1 MKRIR
6 SRHPWVQALLRDP
19 LILPFY
25 IPSLV
30 TFLGHGILSPV
41 LPLYA
46 EDFGASYAW
55 VGAFMSAQALG
66 MLLTDLPSGL
76 LLRRMGLRRAT
87 LLGLVIMVTM
97 EIAYFWAGSI
107 HEAFAYRL
115 FSGFGSAL
123 FGVAR
128 HAYVTEQAS
137 VASRGRALALFGG
150 LIRAGRFIGPPL
162 GGFVAARWGMRVPF
176 LVAGIVGT
184 PAILMVLLFLRKDA
198 PLHTDISGRSG
209 PPVHPSPGRL
219 LPMLRGQASLLLP
232 ASVGQIF
239 VQMIR
244 SGREVVI
251 PLYAASVVGLDVGQV
266 GLLLGIAS
274 AVEMVMF
281 LPAGWLMDN
290 MGRKYALIPSFSIQ
304 AVAMACVPLTG
315 TFGGLLACATAIGL
329 GNGLTSGAMM
339 VLGSDLAPPK
349 ARAEFLGVWRL
360 IGDIGGTAGPA
371 AVGFVADALALPMA
385 ALAMAASALAAALIF
400 GFSLPETLKREQEVA
415 AGSPG

>member
-1 MKRIR
+1 MKHSRP
-6 SRHPWVQALLRDP
+6 RHPAVQALLRDP

-25 IPSLV
+25 IPSFV

-46 EDFGASYAW
+46 EEFGASYAW

-76 LLRRMGLRRAT
+76 LLRRIGLRRAT
-87 LLGLVIMVTM
+87 VIGLAMMVAM

-107 HEAFAYRL
+107 QEAFAYRL
-115 FSGFGSAL
+115 LSGFGSAL

-128 HAYVTEQAS
+128 HAYVTEHAS

-150 LIRAGRFIGPPL
+150 LIRAGRFLGPPI
-162 GGFVAARWGMRVPF
+162 GGLVAVRWGMRVPF
-176 LVAGIVGT
+176 VVAGVVGS
-184 PAILMVLLFLRKDA
+184 PAILMVLLFLRRDGA
-198 PLHTDISGRSG
+198 PRGSKLDHVRD
-209 PPVHPSPGRL
+209 PAAVPSGRL
-219 LPMLRGQASLLLP
+219 LPLLRGQAKLLFP
-232 ASVGQIF
+232 ASIGQIF

-251 PLYAASVVGLDVGQV
+251 PLYAAVALGLDVGQI

-281 LPAGWLMDN
+281 WPAGWLMDN
-290 MGRKYALIPSFSIQ
+290 LGRKYALIPSFSIQ

-315 TFGGLLACATAIGL
+315 GFVGLLACAAAVGL

-339 VLGSDLAPPK
+339 VLGSDLAPRG

-360 IGDIGGTAGPA
+360 IGDLGGTAGPA
-371 AVGFVADALALPMA
+371 AVGFVAEALTLPMA
-385 ALAMAASALAAALIF
+385 ALTMAGSGLLATLIF
-400 GFSLPETLKREQEVA
+400 GFALPETLQREVEVPSA
-415 AGSPG
+415 SVG